1 MIDHLTIGSHR
12 FDAASAFYTECFKTL
27 GVALHEK
34 NEQHAAYGKGEQWTF
49 FVYPAEQDATLN
61 GNRMH
66 VAFAAD
72 SMEAVHAFYDT
83 ALAQG
88 ATAIRPPG
96 DLPSLNERYYGAM
109 CKDLDQHAVEVV
121 YWRPAA

>member
-1 MIDHLTIGSHR
+1 MIDHLTIGSHAL
-12 FDAASAFYTECFKTL
+12 DAATAFYSACFKTL
-27 GVALHEK
+27 GVALQEK
-34 NEQHAAYGKGEQWTF
+34 NALHAAYGKNDDWTF
-49 FVYPAEQDATLN
+49 VVYPAEPDAALI

-83 ALAQG
+83 ALANG
-88 ATAIRPPG
+88 ATSLRPPG
-96 DLPSLNERYYGAM
+96 DLASVNERYYGAM
-109 CKDLDQHAVEVV
+109 CKDLDQHALEVV

>member
-12 FDAASAFYTECFKTL
+12 FDAAAAFYTACFKTL
-27 GVALHEK
+27 GVQLHEK
-34 NEQHAAYGKGEQWTF
+34 NELHAAYGKGEQWTF
-49 FVYPAEQDATLN
+49 FVYPAEQDAALN
-61 GNRMH
+61 GSRMH
-66 VAFAAD
+66 VAFAAN
-72 SMEAVHAFYDT
+72 SMAAVHAFYDT

-96 DLPSLNERYYGAM
+96 DLPALNERYYGAM
-109 CKDLDQHAVEVV
+109 CKDLDQHALEVV